1 VDWIGLNFHPRSPRG
16 IDPATAAEIL
26 AGLPPSVAAVG
37 LFVDRPAGEV
47 AEVARRLGLRIIQL
61 HGDEPPGDL
70 RVLHEFFV
78 VRAFRLADA
87 ASVARMA
94 SYLDDCRAL
103 GRLPDAVLVDAFVSG
118 QAGGTGRAIAPE
130 ALQALT
136 SLSRSLPPLIL
147 AGGLTPENLSVRL
160 GHLGVRPWMV
170 DVASGV
176 ELAPGRKDPARVAAF
191 VHALRACS

>member
-1 VDWIGLNFHPRSPRG
+1 M
-16 IDPATAAEIL
+16 AAAIL

-47 AEVARRLGLRIIQL
+47 ADLARRLGLRIVQL

-78 VRAFRLADA
+78 VRAFRLGDA
-87 ASVARMA
+87 PSVATMA

-103 GRLPDAVLVDAFVSG
+103 GRLPDAVLVDAFVPG
-118 QAGGTGRAIAPE
+118 QAGGTGRPIDRD
-130 ALQALT
+130 ALESLT
-136 SLSRSLPPLIL
+136 ALSRSSSLPPLIL
-147 AGGLTPENLSVRL
+147 AGGLTPENLAARL
-160 GHLGVRPWMV
+160 VLLGVRPWMV

-176 ELAPGRKDPARVAAF
+176 ESAPGRKDPARVAAF
-191 VHALRACS
+191 VHAVRTCS